1 LSGADGSEIERL
13 DEAGCRCASVTFD
26 QAHPRG
32 AGKAV
37 AHSGGEYRQGIR
49 SRGRLRPQ
57 PASDG
62 CDPSRRRGHHG
73 QHLPAG
79 GAVMMIM
86 PYFRDPPGHRARNL
100 CSGEVAS
107 KHFKV

>member
-1 LSGADGSEIERL
+1 MKIGKGRLADAIADATL
-13 DEAGCRCASVTFD
+13 AGM
-26 QAHPRG
+26 HLI
-32 AGKAV
+32 K
-37 AHSGGEYRQGIR
+37 

-79 GAVMMIM
+79 GAEMMIM